1 MPSMLLPPLLPEL
14 NMASARSITGN
25 SVSLVP
31 EAAGT
36 SICALLLPSPALGLM
51 SVDGIQLMP
60 SWMAVDSA
68 GVGCSAAGAMTRS
81 WPARIAAAGEL
92 VGELV
97 SMLAAALETAVVVGA
112 GRVRSGI
119 VEVRQVWLPQ

>member
-1 MPSMLLPPLLPEL
+1 MLLPPLLPEL

-81 WPARIAAAGEL
+81 WPARIAADEP

-97 SMLAAALETAVVVGA
+97 SMLAAAVETAVAVGA
-112 GRVRSGI
+112 GRVRSGV

>member
-81 WPARIAAAGEL
+81 WPARIAADEP

-97 SMLAAALETAVVVGA
+97 SMLAAAVETAVAVGA
-112 GRVRSGI
+112 GRVRSGV